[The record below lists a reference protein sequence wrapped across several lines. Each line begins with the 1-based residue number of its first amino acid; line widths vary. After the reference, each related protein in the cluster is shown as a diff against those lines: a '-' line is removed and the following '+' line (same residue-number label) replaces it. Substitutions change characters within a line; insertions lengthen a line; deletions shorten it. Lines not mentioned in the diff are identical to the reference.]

1 MRKKNSLKNFFTDIV
16 PYFVFAIIGFIQI
29 RIFINNLGEEIYSLN
44 QLFIQLFSYISL
56 VEGGV
61 GAIIS
66 QQYYKL
72 LVNDDK
78 MKIKELYFS
87 SKKAMKNISIL
98 ILIIGIIVSFTLK
111 LITNNSLTLQ
121 YMQFVFL
128 LYIIRSIVEYLNLP
142 PRFVIQAD
150 QKLYKINL
158 KLNFFKFIEA
168 ILQLCLIYYKLDY
181 IIILIVSIIIRLIM
195 YKVVN
200 SKIYTEYPW
209 LNRKENITP
218 KKVSGIGYMFYHKIA
233 GAVYNN
239 VDILL
244 ISAKME
250 PLYVTAY
257 SSYNYLTRYINDVIY
272 MLGNSLMA
280 SLGNVIYK
288 ESNETSRKIF
298 EELLSFFMFL
308 GCFFSI
314 NMLMLSKNFVNI
326 WIGEEYQLDNIAI
339 VMMSFLLFISISKR
353 IVALLCEANGF
364 YKETKNIVILE
375 AISNL
380 VLSIVLL
387 NFYGINGV
395 IFATIISYFL
405 TTFWYYPRFIY
416 SKIYKNGIE
425 KYIKVYV
432 VSILLLI
439 FGLIA
444 SLYINYN
451 VKNFIDWFLFACVNS
466 IVSGCILIIIFYF
479 TNDSFKSIIK
489 KFLLLIKG
497 R

>member
-1 MRKKNSLKNFFTDIV
+1 
-16 PYFVFAIIGFIQI
+16 
-29 RIFINNLGEEIYSLN
+29 
-44 QLFIQLFSYISL
+44 
-56 VEGGV
+56 
-61 GAIIS
+61 
-66 QQYYKL
+66 
-72 LVNDDK
+72 
-78 MKIKELYFS
+78 
-87 SKKAMKNISIL
+87 
-98 ILIIGIIVSFTLK
+98 
-111 LITNNSLTLQ
+111 
-121 YMQFVFL
+121 
-128 LYIIRSIVEYLNLP
+128 
-142 PRFVIQAD
+142 
-150 QKLYKINL
+150 
-158 KLNFFKFIEA
+158 
-168 ILQLCLIYYKLDY
+168 
-181 IIILIVSIIIRLIM
+181 
-195 YKVVN
+195 
-200 SKIYTEYPW
+200 
-209 LNRKENITP
+209 
-218 KKVSGIGYMFYHKIA
+218 
-233 GAVYNN
+233 
-239 VDILL
+239 
-244 ISAKME
+244 
-250 PLYVTAY
+250 
-257 SSYNYLTRYINDVIY
+257 